1 MLLLWTATPV
11 IAAPPPGTQKQ
22 ETESLVYTVQPGDT
36 LIGIALRYNLTLAEI
51 ALANNLQNPNL
62 ILPGQQLILP
72 GIPPLESTTPSP
84 DPTTLAT
91 DQFHT
96 VQPGETLF
104 IIANQH
110 DVTIGSIVLAN
121 NILDP
126 NIVQVGQTLKIPTGP
141 PPTPEPLPAPFV
153 TVELSEPVIIQG
165 RTLVIK
171 VTLSDQTAAL
181 TGNFEGQPL
190 IFWPGQDGARWAII
204 PIHALAEP
212 DIYPITLTAG
222 LADGTVAT
230 TFKNLWIIQG
240 PYGQEY
246 IHLDGSRGELLDA
259 ELIQREREKLMELW
273 SRVSPRPRWEG
284 PFRYPVA
291 ATSFRV
297 TSYFG
302 TRRNYN
308 GSEEASFHAGTDFG
322 GGLGLPVYASAAGTV
337 ALAELLTIR
346 GNAVL
351 LDHGV
356 GLFSGY
362 WHLNQITV
370 TEGQEVQPGE
380 LIGYLGNTGLVTGP
394 HLHWEMRLNG
404 IAIEPLQWVQQ
415 TIP

>member
-1 MLLLWTATPV
+1 
-11 IAAPPPGTQKQ
+11 
-22 ETESLVYTVQPGDT
+22 
-36 LIGIALRYNLTLAEI
+36 
-51 ALANNLQNPNL
+51 LQNPNL

-72 GIPPLESTTPSP
+72 GIPLFESTTPSP
-84 DPTTLAT
+84 EPTPLAT

-190 IFWPGQDGARWAII
+190 IFWPGQDGTRWTII

-222 LADGTVAT
+222 LADGATAT
-230 TFKNLWIIQG
+230 TFKNLWIIEG

-246 IHLDGSRGELLDA
+246 IHLDESRGELLDA
-259 ELIQREREKLMELW
+259 ELIQREREKLTERW
-273 SRVSPRPRWEG
+273 SRVSPRPQWEG

-308 GSEEASFHAGTDFG
+308 GSEEVSFHAGTDFG
-322 GGLGLPVYASAAGTV
+322 GGVGIPVYAPAAGTV
-337 ALAELLTIR
+337 VLAELLTIR

-370 TEGQEVQPGE
+370 IEGQEVQQGE

-404 IAIEPLQWVQQ
+404 IAVEPLQWVQQ
-415 TIP
+415 AIP